1 MFSFVMFID
10 PQTVKTILD
19 KGSMLVEF
27 STLYYSSHH
36 IDMDSEMNSIPRSC
50 GNARSLKRQL
60 MEEQEQALELVEI
73 QKRCLAALQF
83 AQNFLSTSPH
93 FRFSIN
99 GMRASEGNR
108 DNASWRFSSD
118 GKYNVKSFINVAEGK
133 IYGEPTMKH
142 VFDDLWR
149 GLVPPRIEM
158 LVWFV
163 ITDGLSTKD
172 KLIRRES

>member
-1 MFSFVMFID
+1 MFVASVLIKPYREKSKVIEKYFLELFQETYHINFNLVA
-10 PQTVKTILD
+10 
-19 KGSMLVEF
+19 GSMLVEF

-99 GMRASEGNR
+99 GMRASEG
-108 DNASWRFSSD
+108 
-118 GKYNVKSFINVAEGK
+118 
-133 IYGEPTMKH
+133 
-142 VFDDLWR
+142 
-149 GLVPPRIEM
+149 M
-158 LVWFV
+158 L
-163 ITDGLSTKD
+163 
-172 KLIRRES
+172 

>member
-99 GMRASEGNR
+99 GMRASEG
-108 DNASWRFSSD
+108 
-118 GKYNVKSFINVAEGK
+118 
-133 IYGEPTMKH
+133 
-142 VFDDLWR
+142 
-149 GLVPPRIEM
+149 M
-158 LVWFV
+158 L
-163 ITDGLSTKD
+163 
-172 KLIRRES
+172 